1 MIYSAPHHCCCDFL
15 FGDGICDL
23 GPSVNVDACM
33 TMVKTVLSFYYITL
47 PDLCQTLA
55 KLEMTSVMAVTTFTW
70 NVGWTVETVI
80 TVMSLTQNG

>member
-1 MIYSAPHHCCCDFL
+1 
-15 FGDGICDL
+15 
-23 GPSVNVDACM
+23 M

-47 PDLCQTLA
+47 LDLCQTLA